1 MLVTAALPRSR
12 IHQSSP
18 YRVTEKA
25 VTKARDTGKAFTY
38 DEPYRE
44 SGISPEKREEVDQ
57 KKESSQGKTSKS
69 GEWGDL

>member
-1 MLVTAALPRSR
+1 MNLLEELQYMLLTAALSSSC

-25 VTKARDTGKAFTY
+25 VTKARDTGKAFIS

-44 SGISPEKREEVDQ
+44 SGISPEKREELGQ
-57 KKESSQGKTSKS
+57 KEESS
-69 GEWGDL
+69 